1 MVSPGASAPGARHRE
16 RAARGTAGGGISG
29 PGFQGTRK
37 ARHPAHHLERRAC
50 VRGRSRGATHGS
62 RPVGF
67 RSENV
72 TACIAALLRVRKKH
86 LASQPTEPS
95 QANWGVHTATPPAET
110 FCQLTFR
117 EIIVN
122 SCNTDMAFGA
132 LGCTAITPAL
142 LNAGTRGQTL
152 STQRLGCG
160 LYLGL
165 TSRDVRALPDLCW
178 PCTEPA
184 WAASAPPRW
193 SPGEHLHG
201 RPRA

>member
-1 MVSPGASAPGARHRE
+1 MRKGKEQGGNTWKQTCWIQVRKCNCLYSC
-16 RAARGTAGGGISG
+16 AA
-29 PGFQGTRK
+29 QG
-37 ARHPAHHLERRAC
+37 E
-50 VRGRSRGATHGS
+50 
-62 RPVGF
+62 
-67 RSENV
+67 
-72 TACIAALLRVRKKH
+72 KKH